1 MLASEAEKDSLSNMI
16 AESDIEHMSV
26 AERFQAMEVI
36 WSSILKSPEEVS
48 SPAWH
53 GEVLIQR
60 LAKVES
66 GQGKF
71 LTVDQLK
78 KRLGVTGA

>member
-1 MLASEAEKDSLSNMI
+1 MFV
-16 AESDIEHMSV
+16 ESDIEHMTV

-36 WSSILKSPEEVS
+36 LGSLLKSPGDES
-48 SPAWH
+48 SPSWH
-53 GEVLIQR
+53 GDVLSKR

-71 LTVDQLK
+71 LTLEELK
-78 KRLGVTGA
+78 GRLGLPR

>member
-1 MLASEAEKDSLSNMI
+1 MFV
-16 AESDIEHMSV
+16 ESDIVHMTV

-36 WSSILKSPEEVS
+36 WGSFLKSPEDVP

-53 GEVLIQR
+53 GQVLSER
-60 LAKVES
+60 LARVEA

-71 LTVDQLK
+71 LTLEELK
-78 KRLGVTGA
+78 GRLDMTGS

>member
-1 MLASEAEKDSLSNMI
+1 MFV
-16 AESDIEHMSV
+16 ESDIEHMTV

-36 WSSILKSPEEVS
+36 WGSFLKSPEEVS

-53 GEVLIQR
+53 GQILSER
-60 LAKVES
+60 LAKVEA

-71 LTVDQLK
+71 LTLEELK
-78 KRLGVTGA
+78 GRLGMPRS